1 MLLCG
6 LCVNSINILFR
17 DLRGFLP
24 FCLSSGDPGISLWA
38 VGQHHFVYRKKQ
50 QAEERGP
57 RPHPKLHFL
66 CGETCQDGAL
76 TCIWKR
82 EQHFQPLE
90 NRRWSVK
97 LEPWHATLTGHPP
110 STRPTPSSKTVT
122 DLGPARR
129 DGTAKVDYCYKI
141 GLKEARVQGGCSYG
155 SGRFKKKKWLK
166 WDQPQV
172 PLSHLSPW
180 VVPASHVSL
189 TTAGHA
195 AVVINMEKINE
206 KKQTCNR
213 KRKQKI
219 QSAYT
224 VTCKWL
230 LANWL

>member
-110 STRPTPSSKTVT
+110 STRPTPSPKTVT

-129 DGTAKVDYCYKI
+129 DLNQWSCFLDKNRRNGQS
-141 GLKEARVQGGCSYG
+141 GLLLQNRVERG
-155 SGRFKKKKWLK
+155 SGTRWLQL
-166 WDQPQV
+166 WQ
-172 PLSHLSPW
+172 W
-180 VVPASHVSL
+180 
-189 TTAGHA
+189 
-195 AVVINMEKINE
+195 KI
-206 KKQTCNR
+206 
-213 KRKQKI
+213 
-219 QSAYT
+219 
-224 VTCKWL
+224 
-230 LANWL
+230 